1 MPGLTLRPRFSPIW
15 KHRPFRR
22 FWTGETI
29 SLVGSNLSLFA
40 LPLIAA
46 VTLEV
51 TPGQMGVMR
60 AFGSAPAILLGL
72 LAGAWVDL
80 VSRKRLLIWL
90 NLAAAGIVVTVPI
103 SYALGSITLG
113 HLLVLFLAFG
123 LLDPFWTPAYN
134 ALLPSLVEPDLLVDA
149 NSKIMLSF
157 SATGI
162 LGPGLGAA
170 LVGIFAAPV
179 IMVFDAVSY
188 VASAW
193 FLAGVVPIRAEQPE
207 KTHGGSIFRQIG
219 EGLRLTFLDPMQR
232 AITIPRAWLD
242 LIDAL
247 ATTIVVLYILREVRL
262 TPSLMGV
269 AFALSSAGF
278 VAGSIIAPRVER
290 RLGMGGA
297 IVLGLGLVAASPY
310 TMVIA
315 NDGLPDAVNVLF
327 FALPGFIGG
336 TGGVIQWIGLSS
348 LRQSI
353 TPERLLGRVYASAGV
368 LGEILTVT
376 GALIGGLLGETLG
389 LRPAIAIAAVAY
401 GVPFLYSLVSPLRQA
416 YVADT
421 RADASA
427 AADDPRSDSV
437 GHSESGEHSEQPH

>member
-15 KHRPFRR
+15 KHRSFRR
-22 FWTGETI
+22 FWIGETI

-46 VTLEV
+46 VTLDV

-90 NLAAAGIVVTVPI
+90 NLAAAAIVVTVPI

-336 TGGVIQWIGLSS
+336 LGGVIQWIGLSS

-437 GHSESGEHSEQPH
+437 GRSESGEHSEPH